1 MGKEKL
7 IAVAGK
13 GGTGKTTFTAL
24 MLRYL
29 SENFKDKD
37 ILAVDA
43 DANAN
48 LNEAMGVEV
57 KETISM
63 ALDDIKDFRK
73 VPQGM
78 TKDMFMEM
86 RISQAMVETEQIDLL
101 VMGNPHG
108 PGCYCYPNDLLKKYL
123 EGLRSN
129 YDIVA
134 VDNEAGLEHLSRRII
149 DDLDILIITSDA
161 TARGVRSAG
170 RVYEIVRTLNI
181 KVKKVYLLISRA
193 GENSAAVLA
202 GEIEKTGL
210 ELLGTVPLDDLVVE
224 YDLQG
229 KPLFDLPADAPA
241 LQAIA
246 KIVAQLD
253 I

>member
-1 MGKEKL
+1 
-7 IAVAGK
+7 
-13 GGTGKTTFTAL
+13 
-24 MLRYL
+24 
-29 SENFKDKD
+29 
-37 ILAVDA
+37 
-43 DANAN
+43 
-48 LNEAMGVEV
+48 
-57 KETISM
+57 
-63 ALDDIKDFRK
+63 
-73 VPQGM
+73 
-78 TKDMFMEM
+78 
-86 RISQAMVETEQIDLL
+86 
-101 VMGNPHG
+101 
-108 PGCYCYPNDLLKKYL
+108 
-123 EGLRSN
+123 
-129 YDIVA
+129 VA

-149 DDLDILIITSDA
+149 DDLDVLIITSDA

-241 LQAIA
+241 LQAIS
-246 KIVAQLD
+246 KIVAQLEL
-253 I
+253 